1 MAFQLIA
8 LYNHPESAAA
18 FDKHYNET
26 HAPLAAQ
33 FPGLRS
39 YTATRPA
46 APSGERPAYHLAAV
60 LTFDDEESFNAA
72 VGSEV
77 GKAALADLANFAG
90 AGVTILTGPADVV
103 L

>member
-26 HAPLAAQ
+26 HAPLAATL
-33 FPGLRS
+33 PGLRA
-39 YTATRPA
+39 YTATRPG
-46 APSGERPAYHLAAV
+46 PTTGERPAYHLAAV
-60 LTFDDEESFNAA
+60 LTFDDEQSFNAA
-72 VGSEV
+72 MGSEA

-90 AGVTILTGPADVV
+90 AGVTFLTGPTDTIV
-103 L
+103 